1 MTDKDLIAV
10 QPNRLHI
17 KAPYL
22 PLHLD
27 FPGND
32 GFGVIIVVTVAIQ
45 GSGTIVVV
53 DEGDNDDGPR
63 IKVKSRKKW
72 TVFECEYCKFPFKD
86 KNKLTKPHTTA

>member
-53 DEGDNDDGPR
+53 DEGDNDDN
-63 IKVKSRKKW
+63 SH
-72 TVFECEYCKFPFKD
+72 FPQESS
-86 KNKLTKPHTTA
+86 H